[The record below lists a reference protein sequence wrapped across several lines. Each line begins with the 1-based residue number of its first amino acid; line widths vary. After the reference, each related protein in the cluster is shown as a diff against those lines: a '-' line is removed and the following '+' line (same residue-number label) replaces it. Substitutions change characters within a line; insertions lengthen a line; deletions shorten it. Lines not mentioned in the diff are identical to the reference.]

1 MYDAGHQKP
10 VLCDNLEEEG
20 GGMGGPGGR
29 GHMYVYGWLMLMFD
43 KKQHSTIK
51 QLSFN

>member
-29 GHMYVYGWLMLMFD
+29 GHMYVYGWLMLMYG
-43 KKQHSTIK
+43 KNHHNIVKL
-51 QLSFN
+51 LSAN